1 MSAHPTR
8 ASAPPHAG
16 LTRWTITA
24 ITLLIAALAF
34 AFCFGNTHSLCINL
48 GIDGWIA
55 WLIGPSVD
63 LSVIGLLLG
72 VRHLTLLGYSDE
84 QLSKPRRLLILCG
97 LLTLALNTAD
107 AITRGRYGTAA
118 VDAIGPVLLI
128 CWADVGPWLLRQIHT
143 PSVQDKA
150 DPGAQTVDA
159 QQNESPPLGKPAAEV
174 SAQDERADDLTG
186 AAQPTQRYG
195 QRHTDSRGEDDLWAR
210 ALRLDAAHRAERG
223 RPITRDALREALSIG
238 TDKATEL
245 NRRLRRHSAHTA
257 RLAAQDS
264 SVPADPPQDEAA
276 ALIPA
281 GART

>member
-1 MSAHPTR
+1 MSAHPTSP
-8 ASAPPHAG
+8 SAPPHAG
-16 LTRWTITA
+16 LTRWTVTA
-24 ITLLIAALAF
+24 ITLLIAALSF
-34 AFCFGNTHSLCINL
+34 AFCFGNAHRLCKNL

-72 VRHLTLLGYSDE
+72 VRHLALLGYSDE
-84 QLSKPRRLLILCG
+84 HLSKPRRLLNLCG

-107 AITRGRYGTAA
+107 AITRSRYGTAA

-143 PSVQDKA
+143 PLTQDEP
-150 DPGAQTVDA
+150 DPIAQTA
-159 QQNESPPLGKPAAEV
+159 QPQQDELPPLSTPAAE
-174 SAQDERADDLTG
+174 ATNQDERADDPRGASQPLT
-186 AAQPTQRYG
+186 QHG
-195 QRHTDSRGEDDLWAR
+195 QRRASSRGEDDLWAK

-245 NRRLRRHSAHTA
+245 NRRLREHTAQTA
-257 RLAAQDS
+257 RLAAQDILA
-264 SVPADPPQDEAA
+264 PADPLRNEAA
-276 ALIPA
+276 VLVPA
-281 GART
+281 STPT

>member
-1 MSAHPTR
+1 MSAQRTP
-8 ASAPPHAG
+8 ASAPPNAG
-16 LTRWTITA
+16 LTRWTVTA
-24 ITLLIAALAF
+24 ITLLIAALSF
-34 AFCFGNTHSLCINL
+34 AFCFGNAHRLCISL
-48 GIDGWIA
+48 GIEGWIA

-63 LSVIGLLLG
+63 LSVVGLLLG
-72 VRHLTLLGYSDE
+72 VRYLALLGYSDG

-143 PSVQDKA
+143 PLAQDEA
-150 DPGAQTVDA
+150 DPVLQSADA
-159 QQNESPPLGKPAAEV
+159 QQDESPLPLAGFAREASAEGEHADNLRAAPQPPEQHEQR
-174 SAQDERADDLTG
+174 SAGGRDEAG
-186 AAQPTQRYG
+186 
-195 QRHTDSRGEDDLWAR
+195 LWAR

-245 NRRLRRHSAHTA
+245 NRRLRQHTA
-257 RLAAQDS
+257 RLAAQDGP
-264 SVPADPPQDEAA
+264 VPADPPQDAA
-276 ALIPA
+276 AVLVPA
-281 GART
+281 GTRA